1 LAIKAADGLLTAT
14 ADHLAGQGESNPLW
28 ILEALG
34 ELPLPPAQTEE
45 ERKLRKAYQLFQV
58 WLRILRRH
66 DEVELR
72 ARPGGRTVRPDAV
85 AASTGPAVMP
95 VRRVGP
101 RAHT

>member
-1 LAIKAADGLLTAT
+1 LAIAAADGLLTAT
-14 ADHLAGQGESNPLW
+14 ADHLAGEYGSNPLW

-34 ELPLPPAQTEE
+34 ALPLPPARTEE
-45 ERKLRKAYQLFQV
+45 ERKLRRAYQLFQV

-66 DEVELR
+66 DEGKLR
-72 ARPGGRTVRPDAV
+72 ARPEGRTVRPGAV

>member
-1 LAIKAADGLLTAT
+1 
-14 ADHLAGQGESNPLW
+14 
-28 ILEALG
+28 LEALG

-45 ERKLRKAYQLFQV
+45 ERKLRRAYQLFQV

-66 DEVELR
+66 DEVKLR
-72 ARPGGRTVRPDAV
+72 AQLGGRTVRPDAV
-85 AASTGPAVMP
+85 VASTGPAIMP